1 MAGML
6 DDIDMRTQ
14 MAGQNRLEML
24 MFRLHGRQLF
34 GINVF
39 KVKEVVQCPPL
50 TEIPGSHP
58 VIRGVA
64 SLRGTNIS
72 IIDLSHAVGGP
83 RIGNPADYFVIITEY
98 NRRML
103 GFLVGSVERIINM
116 NWDSIL
122 PPPVGL
128 GRAAY
133 MTAVTK
139 VDDQLVEIIDV
150 EKVLS
155 EVLGIDETIT
165 RSVEVLGNQL
175 QGKKILV
182 VDDSSVARKQIS
194 RVLEELGLEFI
205 TMKDGGEALRQLEEW
220 AEEGRVSD
228 WLAMVISDIE
238 MPKMDGYALVM
249 AIRKNPKLAD
259 LYIILHS
266 SLSGVFNE
274 TMVKKVGA
282 NHFLPKFNPDE
293 LVDMVTEHLKTLA

>member
-50 TEIPGSHP
+50 TEIPGSQT

-182 VDDSSVARKQIS
+182 VDDSIVARKQIS

-259 LYIILHS
+259 LHIILHS

>member
-6 DDIDMRTQ
+6 DDIDLKTQ

-24 MFRLHGRQLF
+24 MFRLHGQQLF

-50 TEIPGSHP
+50 TELPGSNP
-58 VIRGVA
+58 VIRGIA
-64 SLRGTNIS
+64 SLRGTNIPVM
-72 IIDLSHAVGGP
+72 DLSHAVGGP
-83 RIGNPADYFVIITEY
+83 RMGDPKDYFVIITEY

-103 GFLVGSVERIINM
+103 GFLVGAVERIINM
-116 NWDSIL
+116 NWEEIL
-122 PPPVGL
+122 PPPIGL

-139 VDDQLVEIIDV
+139 VDDQLIEILDV

-155 EVLGIDETIT
+155 EILGIDETIT
-165 RSVEVLGNQL
+165 QPVDNLGDRT

-182 VDDSSVARKQIS
+182 VDDSIVARKQIS
-194 RVLEELGLEFI
+194 KVLDEIGVETILA
-205 TMKDGGEALRQLEEW
+205 KDGSEALKLLEAW
-220 AEEGRVSD
+220 SEEGRVSER
-228 WLAMVISDIE
+228 LVMVISDIE

-249 AIRKNPKLAD
+249 SIRKNPKLAG
-259 LYIILHS
+259 LNVILHS

-274 TMVKKVGA
+274 SMVKKVGA
-282 NHFLPKFNPDE
+282 DHFLAKFNPDE
-293 LVDMVTEHLKTLA
+293 LVEMVSEGIKGLK

>member
-6 DDIDMRTQ
+6 DDIDLKTQ

-24 MFRLHGRQLF
+24 MFSLHGRQLF

-50 TEIPGSHP
+50 TELPGSNP
-58 VIRGVA
+58 VIRGIA
-64 SLRGTNIS
+64 SLRGTNIPVM
-72 IIDLSHAVGGP
+72 DLSHAVGGP
-83 RIGNPADYFVIITEY
+83 RMGDPKDHFVIVTEY

-103 GFLVGSVERIINM
+103 GFLVGAVERIINM
-116 NWDSIL
+116 NWEEIL

-139 VDDQLVEIIDV
+139 VEGQLVEIIDV

-155 EVLGIDETIT
+155 EILGIDETL
-165 RSVEVLGNQL
+165 SQPVDKLGQKL

-182 VDDSSVARKQIS
+182 VDDSIVARKQVS
-194 RVLEELGLEFI
+194 RVLDEIGIESI
-205 TMKDGGEALRQLEEW
+205 VAKDGNEALKQLETW

-249 AIRKNPKLAD
+249 SIRKNPKLAD
-259 LYIILHS
+259 LHIILHS

-274 TMVKKVGA
+274 AMVKKVGA
-282 NHFLPKFNPDE
+282 NHFLAKFNPDE
-293 LVDMVTEHLKTLA
+293 LVGMVTERLNGLN

>member
-182 VDDSSVARKQIS
+182 VDDSIVARKQIS

-293 LVDMVTEHLKTLA
+293 LVEMVTEHLKTLA